1 MSRGKQC
8 SYFNYR
14 PAKKFWKDNV
24 SSHVC
29 LCVHREG
36 IPCDRYPSCIGPHC
50 TGPPG
55 SGPSCRHGTWG
66 PSMPLLVTTGG
77 HHWRPVQTSSLEDPP
92 PSTDIWWLP
101 KHVGWQAHI
110 LLESMFSY
118 FCGAF
123 DNRIW
128 DSFGNICPWTFH
140 CLHTYLFMPN
150 DPESHR
156 QCYICLVIFTTV
168 GHPCKVILSVF
179 IISAPK
185 RSVCHPFCPRA
196 GGGVGVSQHA
206 MGRGCLPL
214 GVGEGLP
221 LGPGVVCLWVWGVY
235 IPLDTPPPLGPEADI
250 PPRPRGR
257 HPPDPEADTPW
268 ADTPQADTTL
278 WAATPMDRYPPPS
291 DDH

>member
-1 MSRGKQC
+1 
-8 SYFNYR
+8 
-14 PAKKFWKDNV
+14 
-24 SSHVC
+24 
-29 LCVHREG
+29 
-36 IPCDRYPSCIGPHC
+36 
-50 TGPPG
+50 
-55 SGPSCRHGTWG
+55 
-66 PSMPLLVTTGG
+66 
-77 HHWRPVQTSSLEDPP
+77 
-92 PSTDIWWLP
+92 
-101 KHVGWQAHI
+101 
-110 LLESMFSY
+110 MFSY

-123 DNRIW
+123 DNRIL

-150 DPESHR
+150 DLESHR

-185 RSVCHPFCPRA
+185 RSMCHPFCPRA
-196 GGGVGVSQHA
+196 GGEWVYPSMQW
-206 MGRGCLPL
+206 
-214 GVGEGLP
+214 EG
-221 LGPGVVCLWVWGVY
+221 GVCLWVWGRVCLWVQGLSASGTGGCTS
-235 IPLDTPPPLGPEADI
+235 PWTHPPPLGPEADI

-278 WAATPMDRYPPPS
+278 WAATPMDRYPLPS